1 MNINERIKLVNNLE
15 SLGFQLQTECNQYVK
30 AIGQEQLVTDN
41 GKDFYI
47 VSKIQ
52 ADIDAVERP
61 QDVSYMISQ
70 LEKSYGGKTTEEV
83 ALEYLADMSSK
94 IDIDIGEYLSAQGSS
109 VCMPSSSG
117 LTASSMM
124 LHTLLTSRS
133 LCLL

>member
-94 IDIDIGEYLSAQGSS
+94 IDIDINEI
-109 VCMPSSSG
+109 
-117 LTASSMM
+117 
-124 LHTLLTSRS
+124 
-133 LCLL
+133 